1 MPGMPVGGVRYLD
14 VEPGATLADLMVRLG
29 LPPEEVKIVMRNN
42 RQAKLEDP
50 VADGDRVAFIPA
62 VAGG

>member
-1 MPGMPVGGVRYLD
+1 MPVEGVRYLD

-29 LPPEEVKIVMRNN
+29 LPPEEVKIVMRNH